1 MHNIVKRLHFCYGHR
16 LMDYHGKC
24 AHPHGHN
31 GMLEIELSSQTLDR
45 RGMVVDF
52 EEVKKC
58 LFEFIDVELDHRMLL
73 RQDDPMVEAL
83 QKIGEKV
90 FVMRDNPTAENIAML
105 IFHEAKAKQLPIV
118 AVRLWETPNAF
129 AEYRE

>member
-1 MHNIVKRLHFCYGHR
+1 
-16 LMDYHGKC
+16 MDYEGKC

-52 EEVKKC
+52 EEVKKL

-73 RQDDPMVEAL
+73 RRDDPIVEAL
-83 QKIGEKV
+83 QKMGERV
-90 FVMRDNPTAENIAML
+90 FVMSDNPTAENIAKL
-105 IFHEAKAKQLPIV
+105 IFKEAKAKQLPV
-118 AVRLWETPNAF
+118 TAVRFWETRNAF